1 MSKHITLPA
10 VDEFIRSGKS
20 RLPPDL
26 REAFETDR
34 DRIQANHANAIITRM
49 VIGYNA
55 LLPVDIILAPHTF
68 WLSAFL
74 HLGMLTPYMIAVSFL
89 TRRRSQWLV
98 RDGLSAL
105 FPVLMVGQAMLI
117 FTLNCR
123 GASAPASWQYQYIA
137 LAAIIFTSINQPLDI
152 RVSMAAAAAS
162 SLIYLTALFASP
174 APFAI
179 KFMGTALL
187 ITICYLSFEA
197 KLRLESNAK
206 NNFLRRLR
214 DRMQRFEAQTE
225 ASRDSL
231 TGLSNRRHFDER
243 VAGLWATRMTDAQ
256 PVGIIMID
264 IDHFKLYN
272 DEYGHPAGDHCI
284 KRVGSAITA
293 ALRKPDD
300 LAVRFGGEEF
310 VLLLPGTS
318 IQGGVM
324 IAERVRRAVEAMDI
338 PHAAS
343 PTSAVV
349 TVSLGV
355 TAGPTTL
362 SPDAL
367 LAMADQALYR
377 AKHAGRNQVHPPF
390 MTLEPTPTTAWRATG

>member
-1 MSKHITLPA
+1 M
-10 VDEFIRSGKS
+10 
-20 RLPPDL
+20 
-26 REAFETDR
+26 
-34 DRIQANHANAIITRM
+34 
-49 VIGYNA
+49 
-55 LLPVDIILAPHTF
+55 
-68 WLSAFL
+68 
-74 HLGMLTPYMIAVSFL
+74 
-89 TRRRSQWLV
+89 
-98 RDGLSAL
+98 
-105 FPVLMVGQAMLI
+105 
-117 FTLNCR
+117 
-123 GASAPASWQYQYIA
+123 
-137 LAAIIFTSINQPLDI
+137 
-152 RVSMAAAAAS
+152 RVSIAASAAS
-162 SLIYLTALFASP
+162 SLIYLVALLANP

-179 KFMGTALL
+179 KFMGGALL
-187 ITICYLSFEA
+187 FTICYLSLEA
-197 KLRLESNAK
+197 KIWLETNAK

-214 DRMQRFEAQTE
+214 DRMQRFEAQTK

-243 VAGLWATRMTDAQ
+243 IAALWAAPAADAE
-256 PVGIIMID
+256 PVAIIMID

-272 DEYGHPAGDHCI
+272 DQYGHPAGDHCI
-284 KRVGSAITA
+284 KRVGNAITA

-310 VLLLPGTS
+310 VLVLPGTS

-324 IAERVRRAVEAMDI
+324 IAERVRRAVEVMDI

-355 TAGPTTL
+355 TAGPKTL